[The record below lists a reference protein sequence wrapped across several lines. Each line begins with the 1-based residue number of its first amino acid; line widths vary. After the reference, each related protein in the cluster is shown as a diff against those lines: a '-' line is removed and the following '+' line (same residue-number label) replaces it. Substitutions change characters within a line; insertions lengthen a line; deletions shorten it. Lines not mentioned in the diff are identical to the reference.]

1 MVSPTVFEELEA
13 AVFGAC
19 ARNREWPAQIA
30 AAIYAG
36 VDFAIAHPDLV
47 EGLSADR
54 VPGGESLRRYDLVIT
69 RMAQFLREKAPA
81 DRRLPGSTDEALV
94 GGVVGLVG
102 DHLRI
107 GKVERLTE
115 LRPDL
120 VLLTLL
126 PYLGFD
132 EARRWANELDASAD
146 DS

>member
-1 MVSPTVFEELEA
+1 MPPPTGFEGLES
-13 AVFGAC
+13 AVLDAC
-19 ARNREWPAQIA
+19 ARRAEWPAQVA

-36 VDFAIAHPDLV
+36 VDFAIAHPELV
-47 EGLSADR
+47 DQLSDER
-54 VPGGESLRRYDLVIT
+54 GGGAAEQRRYDLVIS
-69 RMAQFLREKAPA
+69 RLAYFLREKAPA
-81 DRRLPGSTDEALV
+81 GQRLPGSTDEALV

-107 GKVERLTE
+107 GRTERLAR

-132 EARRWANELDASAD
+132 EARRWANELAEGTETA
-146 DS
+146 